1 MRESPKEFYAIEYEL
16 NGESKWATFF
26 NLECAQ
32 EAMMKMI
39 KRGTNVK
46 GLETRTFNDEVQ

>member
-46 GLETRTFNDEVQ
+46 GLETRTFKYEV